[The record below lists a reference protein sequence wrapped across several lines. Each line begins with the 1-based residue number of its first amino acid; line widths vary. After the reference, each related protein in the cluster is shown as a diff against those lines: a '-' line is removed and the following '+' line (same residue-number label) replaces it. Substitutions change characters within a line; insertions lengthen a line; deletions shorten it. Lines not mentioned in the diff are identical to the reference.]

1 MEEVIKSYRDGFN
14 PNPISSSQ
22 NKKETSAFNTIVLM
36 SFLAVTLLGIY
47 YFKKK
52 KIEQIDSKK

>member
-14 PNPISSSQ
+14 PNPINSSERQ
-22 NKKETSAFNTIVLM
+22 KEAPLFNTIVLM
-36 SFLAVTLLGIY
+36 SFLVVVLLGIY
-47 YFKKK
+47 YLEKK

>member
-22 NKKETSAFNTIVLM
+22 EQKEAPLFNTIVVM
-36 SFLAVTLLGIY
+36 SFLVVTFIGIY
-47 YFKKK
+47 YLEKK

>member
-14 PNPISSSQ
+14 PTPISSFQ
-22 NKKETSAFNTIVLM
+22 EQKEASLFNTIVLM

-47 YFKKK
+47 YFEKKQL
-52 KIEQIDSKK
+52 EQIDSKK